1 MSYTISFFING
12 YGQQPDDIT
21 NINVIPELPIL
32 IEEGFTFG
40 GWFTDEELTSSAV
53 VGTELTSDITLYAS

>member
-21 NINVIPELPIL
+21 NINVIPELPVL
-32 IEEGFTFG
+32 TEEGFIFEG
-40 GWFTDEELTSSAV
+40 
-53 VGTELTSDITLYAS
+53 